1 MSNRPGRWWLPFLLF
16 FLVVGVTI
24 VVGLLLWQVRVRET
38 AAQILPGWSIIRP
51 PHEVSALAVDGDII
65 WAGGRDGVWRLD
77 QSGEGAPVELECVM
91 NLSYVRALII
101 DDNGVLWIGHS
112 SGLSYASQ
120 GDCRT
125 YRMTDGLPGERV
137 FALYLDREER
147 LWVGTDGG
155 AAFHAD
161 AGWQTFDR
169 ADGLL
174 VDSVNV
180 ILQDH
185 LGGMWFGSY
194 IAPHGGLSICWQG
207 DCQHFSILNGLPHNN
222 ITSLLE
228 DRDGDVWV
236 GTGFSDHGGA
246 ARFVRVEGAW

>member
-77 QSGEGAPVELECVM
+77 QSGEGAPVELECDM
-91 NLSYVRALII
+91 DLSYVRALII

-125 YRMTDGLPGERV
+125 YLMKDGLPVSGYLRSTWTGKNACGWERM
-137 FALYLDREER
+137 
-147 LWVGTDGG
+147 
-155 AAFHAD
+155 AAQPYMQMQ
-161 AGWQTFDR
+161 AGRPLIVQT
-169 ADGLL
+169 
-174 VDSVNV
+174 
-180 ILQDH
+180 
-185 LGGMWFGSY
+185 GSWW
-194 IAPHGGLSICWQG
+194 I
-207 DCQHFSILNGLPHNN
+207 
-222 ITSLLE
+222 
-228 DRDGDVWV
+228 V
-236 GTGFSDHGGA
+236 
-246 ARFVRVEGAW
+246 